1 MHCLLPCTVGYHA
14 LLTIMHRLLTH
25 VQGAR
30 RHTHPP
36 DRGTSCREQEQMP
49 TGGPVVE
56 APAWLHPMI
65 SRCRKPPPRRK
76 LRSARPQ
83 QKTNERRPSITK
95 TKQARAEPRAAADAP
110 AWLHLMISRCRKPP
124 PRRKLRSARP
134 QQKTNERRPSIT
146 KTKQARAE
154 PRAAADG
161 TAEPRTEHPS
171 HRAAETS
178 PRVRVGRAY
187 YHAPLATMH
196 CLAPCTAY
204 YHALS
209 TAMHRLLPSA
219 AYYHD
224 R

>member
-65 SRCRKPPPRRK
+65 SRCRKLPPGRK
-76 LRSARPQ
+76 V
-83 QKTNERRPSITK
+83 
-95 TKQARAEPRAAADAP
+95 
-110 AWLHLMISRCRKPP
+110 
-124 PRRKLRSARP
+124 RSARP